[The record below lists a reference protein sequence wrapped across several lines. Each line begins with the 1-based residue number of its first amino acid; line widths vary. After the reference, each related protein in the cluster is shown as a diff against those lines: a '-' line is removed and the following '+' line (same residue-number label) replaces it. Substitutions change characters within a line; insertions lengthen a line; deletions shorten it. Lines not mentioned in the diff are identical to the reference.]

1 MIPPLIGLRF
11 YDHSMGSG
19 DSIGLITC
27 DIVGWLYKEDALSY
41 YVATWICNGQVIDS
55 NSEAFQVLKSTV
67 VKRYVMTPVEV
78 KTFIKGAP
86 NAKKIKVSTVPSRRG
101 RKPKDGEGA

>member
-19 DSIGLITC
+19 DSVDLITC
-27 DIVGWLYKEDALSY
+27 DIVGWLYKEDNLSY
-41 YVATWICNGQVIDS
+41 YVATWICNGRVIDS

-67 VKRYVMTPVEV
+67 VKRYVLSPVEV
-78 KTFIKGAP
+78 KSFLKGDP
-86 NAKKIKVSTVPSRRG
+86 REKKNSVSKVPSRRS
-101 RKPKDGEGA
+101 RKPKVSEGA